1 MNIMDCLPS
10 PKQTSTLKDLD
21 VLRGVVNDISKLYEE
36 IIKLEADTV
45 YVVGDMK
52 EAYVRVIKDKVWRT
66 NRLLWTYQ
74 MECLG
79 RFGDYAGST
88 MANIPTHIDP
98 MVSQTNPKDTQA
110 VPRAYIEELRTNE
123 LLRHPLARE

>member
-1 MNIMDCLPS
+1 MDCLPE

-21 VLRGVVNDISKLYEE
+21 VLRGLVNEIGELYKE
-36 IIKLEADTV
+36 IIALEADTA
-45 YVVGDMK
+45 YTVGEMK
-52 EAYVRVIKDKVWRT
+52 QSYVRVIKDKVWRT

-88 MANIPTHIDP
+88 MPNIPAHIDP
-98 MVSQTNPKDTQA
+98 LISNDNAKDTQA
-110 VPRAYIEELRTNE
+110 VPRVYIEELRTNK
-123 LLRHPLARE
+123 LLKHPLARE

>member
-1 MNIMDCLPS
+1 MDCLPA

-21 VLRGVVNDISKLYEE
+21 VLKSIVNDIHKLYDE
-36 IIKLEADTV
+36 IIRLEADTA
-45 YVVGDMK
+45 YVVGEMK
-52 EAYVRVIKDKVWRT
+52 QAYIRVVKDKVWRT

-88 MANIPTHIDP
+88 MPNLPIHLDP
-98 MVSQTNPKDTQA
+98 MVGNPDNSKDAQA
-110 VPRAYIEELRTNE
+110 VPRAYIDELRTDR

>member
-1 MNIMDCLPS
+1 MDCLPV
-10 PKQTSTLKDLD
+10 PKQTSTVKDLC
-21 VLRGVVNDISKLYEE
+21 VLRGIINDIQKLYEE
-36 IIKLEADTV
+36 VITLEADTA

-52 EAYVRVIKDKVWRT
+52 QAYVRVIKDKVWRT

-88 MANIPTHIDP
+88 MPNIPIHLDP
-98 MVSQTNPKDTQA
+98 MVGNPDNAKDAEA
-110 VPRAYIEELRTNE
+110 VPRAYVEELRTNK
-123 LLRHPLARE
+123 LLKHPLARE

>member
-1 MNIMDCLPS
+1 MDCLPA
-10 PKQTSTLKDLD
+10 PKQTTTLKDLD
-21 VLRGVVNDISKLYEE
+21 VLKSIVNDIHKLYDE
-36 IIKLEADTV
+36 IIRLEADTA
-45 YVVGDMK
+45 YVVGEMK
-52 EAYVRVIKDKVWRT
+52 QAYIRVVKDKVWRT

-88 MANIPTHIDP
+88 MPNLPIHLDP
-98 MVSQTNPKDTQA
+98 MVGNPDNSKDAQA
-110 VPRAYIEELRTNE
+110 VPRAYIDELRTDR

>member
-1 MNIMDCLPS
+1 MDCLPE

-21 VLRGVVNDISKLYEE
+21 VLKGIVNDIHKLYDE
-36 IIKLEADTV
+36 IIRLEADTA

-52 EAYVRVIKDKVWRT
+52 QAYIRVIKDKVWRT

-79 RFGDYAGST
+79 RFGEYAGST
-88 MANIPTHIDP
+88 MPNLPIHLDP
-98 MVSQTNPKDTQA
+98 MVGNPNNAKDAQA
-110 VPRAYIEELRTNE
+110 VPRAYIDELRTDK

>member
-1 MNIMDCLPS
+1 MDSLPE

-21 VLRGVVNDISKLYEE
+21 VLKGIVNDIHKLYDE
-36 IIKLEADTV
+36 IIRLEADTA

-52 EAYVRVIKDKVWRT
+52 QAYIRVIKDKVWRT

-74 MECLG
+74 MEALG

-88 MANIPTHIDP
+88 MPTIPTHIDP
-98 MVSQTNPKDTQA
+98 IVSQSDPKDAKA
-110 VPRAYIEELRTNE
+110 VPRAYIDELRTDK
-123 LLRHPLARE
+123 LLRHPLARS